1 MMEVTWTDNRIQGLC
16 YVGMQPCDSVSVR
29 YSLDREVSTGSEVEP
44 EGALGDEG
52 RRGAGSLGLVGVR
65 FEGSFPAIS

>member
-1 MMEVTWTDNRIQGLC
+1 
-16 YVGMQPCDSVSVR
+16 MQPCDRVGLR
-29 YSLDREVSTGSEVEP
+29 YSLDHEVSTGSEVEP